1 MVRPFGGRARM
12 VPRTLCIVAVLGG
25 ALAGQ
30 ASADAPTWAAPVL
43 VDHAPPFSAT
53 HVVTAVSCASET
65 LCVAV
70 DRDGNAVTT
79 QDPTA
84 AAPTWSLPVPTD
96 PDTNRAMAAVSCPS
110 TSLCVGLEDL
120 ERIVT
125 TKNPT
130 AATPT
135 WSASV
140 VDPLIVGPAPDQL
153 DAISCPTT
161 SLCVAVTSGG
171 LALISTNPGAET
183 PTWTISPAPIDPLAL
198 NSVSCPSA
206 SLCVAVD
213 TEGGVS
219 ITTDPTSATPTWT
232 ATAAVDGAN
241 ELTSISCQSTALCVA
256 VDSAGNA
263 VTSTNPTA
271 GTPTWTVTQAA
282 GHQLNAV
289 SCPSAA
295 LCVAVGDG
303 GGLTVSTNPSA
314 SIWVQKG
321 NLPTSGNHAGAIS
334 CPTATLCE
342 VLESTGVGGATR
354 STTPG
359 GSSTSWSAATQID
372 GTNAFTAVACP
383 AETLCVAADDAGHLA
398 RTVNPTAVAPVW
410 ELSTQAD
417 SFVDVSC
424 QSTAFCVA
432 ATTDGFVAV
441 STNPGAPTPTWALG
455 FPALGALAGVSCP
468 TTTFCMAAA
477 KNHFSSVTTT
487 PGQPHDPDNLTPPWS
502 AAAPIPGSGNLTA
515 ISCPSVSLCAVVGSD
530 GKVSITT
537 DPGAA
542 TPTWSLTAAP
552 LAVSGLSDIACP
564 TTGGCIATDFS
575 ANVFLSTDPA
585 ASAPTWSAPQSNIG
599 AFVDCTTAS
608 LCMTSLGGFTL
619 FSTDPFASPSTW
631 TPQDTG
637 LPSDALVTAVSC
649 SSPHLC
655 AAVDDAGHTVLRV
668 AAPTSTTPPTLS
680 GTAKVSQTLTAAD
693 GSWTAT
699 PVVTRQW
706 QRCDAGG
713 GSCTAIDGATGN
725 SYTVTSTD
733 IGQTLRVSETAVN
746 GGGSANVSSAA
757 TGVVPALPLPA
768 PAPAASPPAGHPLTV
783 VSDANI
789 RARLVRALAPA
800 GAAAKLRTLIKR
812 GGFVS
817 KFVAPSAGRLVLQ
830 WYSRPKRHKAKPVL
844 LASGTVKITKA
855 STVKP
860 KLRLTR
866 AGKRL
871 LHASKKLTITGKG
884 SFTRTGKK
892 AVAATRTLTLKH

>member
-1 MVRPFGGRARM
+1 MVRPFRGRARM
-12 VPRTLCIVAVLGG
+12 VALSLCIVAALGG

-53 HVVTAVSCASET
+53 HVVTAISCASET

-84 AAPTWSLPVPTD
+84 ASPTWSLPVPTD
-96 PDTNRAMAAVSCPS
+96 PDTNRAMAAISCPS
-110 TSLCVGLEDL
+110 TSLCVGLEDF

-125 TKNPT
+125 TRNPT

-140 VDPLIVGPAPDQL
+140 VEPLPVGPPPDQL

-171 LALISTNPGAET
+171 LALISTNPGADT

-198 NSVSCPSA
+198 TGVSCPSA

-213 TEGGVS
+213 TEGGVA
-219 ITTDPTSATPTWT
+219 ITTNPTAATPTWT
-232 ATAAVDGAN
+232 ATATVDGAN
-241 ELTSISCQSTALCVA
+241 ELTSISCQSTTLCVA
-256 VDSAGNA
+256 VDTAGNA

-282 GHQLNAV
+282 GNRLNAV

-303 GGLTVSTNPSA
+303 GTLTVSTSPST
-314 SIWVQKG
+314 STWVQKG

-359 GSSTSWSAATQID
+359 GSSTSWSAAAEID
-372 GTNAFTAVACP
+372 GTNAFTSVACP

-398 RTVNPTAVAPVW
+398 RTLNPTAVAPVW
-410 ELSTQAD
+410 DLSTQAD

-424 QSTAFCVA
+424 LSTTFCDAA
-432 ATTDGFVAV
+432 ATDGSVAV
-441 STNPGAPTPTWALG
+441 STNPGASTPTWALG
-455 FPALGALAGVSCP
+455 FPGLGALAGVSCP
-468 TTTFCMAAA
+468 TTTFCMAVA

-487 PGQPHDPDNLTPPWS
+487 PGQPPDPDNLTPPWS

-515 ISCPSVSLCAVVGSD
+515 ISCPTVNLCAVVGSD

-537 DPGAA
+537 NPEAA
-542 TPTWSLTAAP
+542 TPTWSLTATP
-552 LAVSGLSDIACP
+552 LSVNGLLDIACP

-575 ANVFLSTDPA
+575 GDVFVSTDPA
-585 ASAPTWSAPQSNIG
+585 ASAPTWSAAPSNVG
-599 AFVDCTTAS
+599 GTFVACTTAS
-608 LCMTSLGGFTL
+608 FCMTGFGGFTV

-631 TPQDTG
+631 TPQNTG
-637 LPSDALVTAVSC
+637 LPVGAFVTAVSC
-649 SSPHLC
+649 SSPDLC
-655 AAVDDAGHTVLRV
+655 AAVDDSGRTVLRV
-668 AAPTSTTPPTLS
+668 AAPTSTAPPTLS
-680 GTAKVSQTLTAAD
+680 GTAQVGQTLTAAS

-699 PVVTRQW
+699 PAVTRQW

-713 GSCTAIDGATGN
+713 GACTAIGGATGN
-725 SYTVTSTD
+725 TYAVTSTD
-733 IGQTLRVSETAVN
+733 IGQTLRVSEAAVN
-746 GGGSANVSSAA
+746 GGGRADVSSAA
-757 TGVVPALPLPA
+757 TGVVPAPPVPL
-768 PAPAASPPAGHPLTV
+768 AASPPPAHPLTV

-800 GAAAKLRTLIKR
+800 GAAAKLRTLVKR
-812 GGFVS
+812 GGFVY

-871 LHASKKLTITGKG
+871 LQASKKVTITGKG

-892 AVAATRTLTLKH
+892 AVAATRTLTLKR